1 MLCLQLKSKWPDF
14 AGRCWRYRGAGPS
27 PSTTNSKPANSKR
40 GFSELSNGR
49 DGINAEGFVVPDG
62 FDKARSLAAFKDIIP
77 SCTPRCLVRHGRHP
91 CCTAR
96 RKRSTSGLWSH
107 PRRLGPPRTGSPMP
121 IEKCDRTPSADATLW
136 RRESL
141 FLAPQGARHRRGA
154 FIRAVWFL
162 CEPPPAPRPSWL
174 LSLGASAPA

>member
-107 PRRLGPPRTGSPMP
+107 PRRRAHPGPAARCRLRSATARLQLMRRYGVGNRSSWRLKEHAIDGVHLFEQCGS
-121 IEKCDRTPSADATLW
+121 CVN
-136 RRESL
+136 RRQRL
-141 FLAPQGARHRRGA
+141 VHRGY
-154 FIRAVWFL
+154 
-162 CEPPPAPRPSWL
+162 
-174 LSLGASAPA
+174 